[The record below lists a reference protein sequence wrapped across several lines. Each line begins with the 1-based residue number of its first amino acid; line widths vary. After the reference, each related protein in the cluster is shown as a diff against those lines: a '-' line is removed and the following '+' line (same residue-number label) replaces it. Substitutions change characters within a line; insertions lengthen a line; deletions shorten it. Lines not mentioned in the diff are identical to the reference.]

1 MRHLGF
7 LASLAMTLLAALPI
21 KAQTENEAFYI
32 YQNDG
37 HFDGFF
43 YDEIVKMNF
52 SFLDTLGIEHDEIVS
67 QEIVTADS
75 TYRFMLSAID
85 SIGFVQP
92 EVKFNPKLRK
102 LSLYKTDKKD
112 EFIDEQSIWYY
123 YNKNDATLT
132 FDPRNL
138 PAELQPQIDDVFLF
152 QDAEDGFALKV
163 VSFKQNGFYL
173 VACCE
178 PIDDITEIF
187 QQFITVEEYGYDDGG
202 NMVKR
207 RIAGQPDLT
216 IGKFPKKSKKAESGW
231 EGDVFNFSISGHVPL
246 YATDKLN
253 ITIDPTIEGK
263 LHLKT
268 VWNLSWFGDKYIG
281 ITSKLKFGV
290 GIGFTVDGKIM
301 DFFPSGIGKLGS
313 IPVPATC
320 PLLIID
326 CGPDVFLRGEAH
338 VNFKMSTPKLNGAM
352 WSKLELKNWIPSID
366 MGFGNSDDGSEFE
379 SVDKTSAGI
388 TMSLNGFIQGGM
400 LFPLKFKSLPLL
412 RKICD
417 VEVGGQWFVGPKV
430 SADFTL
436 DLTTKPWDDVA
447 TYNQLKN
454 ITLGLHLMD
463 ADFEVK
469 AKAETL
475 AGVSDVTLADG
486 SISLFPPLDVKLVPE
501 FGECVEYVEVRGFD
515 KCRIWAF
522 EPQGYVIKPVTIGTK
537 LFQIKEDGTMVLVNT
552 SHQTTPYFNI
562 SGALGQEYDKR
573 HWAELVIPISYN
585 RVSEY
590 KGKYKV
596 VPTVL
601 IPGKGESIIA
611 DPAYEFDYGDCYLE
625 TSADSI
631 LVDCDGSHDTFTV
644 TGNFDK
650 LMYDGEYALGE
661 APNGFVE
668 VTGDKGYMQLKLK
681 KDKAIRNISP
691 INERHTSI
699 TFYGLRTNEYGEIF
713 VSPSKSYRIK
723 VAPNTCED
731 PVNVKFSLAA
741 IANSSL
747 SKMKWTIFRTDRGW
761 HCKGSFD
768 ENPSFNLREVCN
780 AEFDVQAE
788 PYPVCTIYDNN
799 GDVYEDNYIDYSDY
813 ARFTINNGTVTYK
826 MINEEN
832 NETIQSVSDTFTCIP
847 ANGSGY
853 FDNDQPTIK
862 VQEQGEA
869 PVGSFYTEN
878 GNLISLSVV
887 FKSNEEWSNSE

>member
-7 LASLAMTLLAALPI
+7 LASLTMMLLAALPI

-67 QEIVTADS
+67 QEIVTPDS
-75 TYRFMLSAID
+75 TYRIMLSAID

-123 YNKNDATLT
+123 YNKNVATLT
-132 FDPRNL
+132 FDPSNL

-152 QDAEDGFALKV
+152 PDAEDGFALKV
-163 VSFKQNGFYL
+163 VSFKQNGIYL

-216 IGKFPKKSKKAESGW
+216 IGKFPQKSQKAEGGW
-231 EGDVFNFSISGHVPL
+231 EGDIFNFSISGHVPL

-253 ITIDPTIEGK
+253 ITIDPSIEGK

-290 GIGFTVDGKIM
+290 GLGFSVDGKIK

-320 PLLIID
+320 PILIID

-366 MGFGNSDDGSEFE
+366 MGFGNSDDGSKFE
-379 SVDKTSAGI
+379 SVDKNSAGI

-436 DLTTKPWDDVA
+436 DLTKMREHSLDS
-447 TYNQLKN
+447 YELLKGV
-454 ITLGLHLMD
+454 TLGLHLMD

-486 SISLFPPLDVKLVPE
+486 SISLFPPYDVKLVPE
-501 FGECVEYVEVRGFD
+501 FGDCEEYEEDRLINGEVLR
-515 KCRIWAF
+515 CRIFAF
-522 EPQGYVIKPVTIGTK
+522 EPKGNVITPMQIGTYS
-537 LFQIKEDGTMVLVNT
+537 FAPHIWIDSYNWKETL
-552 SHQTTPYFNI
+552 YYNI
-562 SGALGQEYDKR
+562 PGVLGQEYPKR
-573 HWAELVIPISYN
+573 LWAEFVLPYHPHNTKPTISGKIKVQPAVNFFQRFYPAGSAYESWHGAYFRKTSGDTLILNHDWSPRVPITLYSNCDSVIAGSTMKHGKTLEGLLTVTGSEGIFDVSFDQAKALETLDPNYSLVDTLIYEIGSCAGYATINDELFETRKDFHIWVMPNNTVDPIKIALGWSFYTRWTGSHGIYWN
-585 RVSEY
+585 PSLEPLNYEITR
-590 KGKYKV
+590 
-596 VPTVL
+596 TDD
-601 IPGKGESIIA
+601 GKGWHIKAFYHNEEESDIRHVDI
-611 DPAYEFDYGDCYLE
+611 EFDYVPKEDGALRHYLPGYCKRNGHF
-625 TSADSI
+625 SASRQYRNSKGEIEMFADI
-631 LVDCDGSHDTFTV
+631 NCDH
-644 TGNFDK
+644 FDE
-650 LMYDGEYALGE
+650 MENPIG
-661 APNGFVE
+661 E
-668 VTGDKGYMQLKLK
+668 VTGQYKAWRDDSYHDVHNMFYLK
-681 KDKAIRNISP
+681 DDISV
-691 INERHTSI
+691 
-699 TFYGLRTNEYGEIF
+699 IF
-713 VSPSKSYRIK
+713 
-723 VAPNTCED
+723 PN
-731 PVNVKFSLAA
+731 P
-741 IANSSL
+741 
-747 SKMKWTIFRTDRGW
+747 
-761 HCKGSFD
+761 
-768 ENPSFNLREVCN
+768 
-780 AEFDVQAE
+780 
-788 PYPVCTIYDNN
+788 
-799 GDVYEDNYIDYSDY
+799 
-813 ARFTINNGTVTYK
+813 
-826 MINEEN
+826 
-832 NETIQSVSDTFTCIP
+832 
-847 ANGSGY
+847 
-853 FDNDQPTIK
+853 
-862 VQEQGEA
+862 
-869 PVGSFYTEN
+869 
-878 GNLISLSVV
+878 
-887 FKSNEEWSNSE
+887 

>member
-7 LASLAMTLLAALPI
+7 LASLTMMLLAALPI

-92 EVKFNPKLRK
+92 EIKYNPRMRV
-102 LSLYKTDKKD
+102 YPKD
-112 EFIDEQSIWYY
+112 ELFNYLRGSDTFEQTWFNFDKYTPVELLPNVGDVFVYFATDIYHGFSVKVTAV
-123 YNKNDATLT
+123 NKND
-132 FDPRNL
+132 
-138 PAELQPQIDDVFLF
+138 
-152 QDAEDGFALKV
+152 DG
-163 VSFKQNGFYL
+163 SFRVL
-173 VACCE
+173 CTPVT
-178 PIDDITEIF
+178 DINDIF
-187 QQFITVEEYGYDDGG
+187 QQLITVEEYGYDDGG
-202 NMVKR
+202 NMISR
-207 RIAGQPDLT
+207 RVAGHPDLT
-216 IGKFPKKSKKAESGW
+216 IGKAKKADGTW
-231 EGDVFNFSISGHVPL
+231 EGDIFNFSLNGHLPF
-246 YATDKLN
+246 YATDDL
-253 ITIDPTIEGK
+253 TISVDPSIEGK

-290 GIGFTVDGKIM
+290 GLGFSVDGKIK

-313 IPVPATC
+313 IPVPATS
-320 PLLIID
+320 PILIID

-366 MGFGNSDDGSEFE
+366 MGFGNSDDGSKFE

-436 DLTTKPWDDVA
+436 DMTTMPWNDVA

-454 ITLGLHLMD
+454 ITLGLHLLD

-486 SISLFPPLDVKLVPE
+486 SISIFPPLDVKLVPE
-501 FGECVEYVEVRGFD
+501 FGKCVESVEDRERG

-625 TSADSI
+625 TCADSI

-681 KDKAIRNISP
+681 KDKAILNISP

-713 VSPSKSYRIK
+713 VSPLKSYRIK

-761 HCKGSFD
+761 HCKGSLD
-768 ENPSFNLREVCN
+768 ENTSSHIREVCN
-780 AEFDVQAE
+780 VEFDVQAE
-788 PYPVCTIYDNN
+788 PYPV
-799 GDVYEDNYIDYSDY
+799 YEDNYIDYSGY

-832 NETIQSVSDTFTCIP
+832 NEIIQSVSDTFTGIP
-847 ANGSGY
+847 ANRELV
-853 FDNDQPTIK
+853 DDTEPTIK
-862 VQEQGEA
+862 VQEQGQA
-869 PVGSFYTEN
+869 PIGCFYAEN
-878 GNLISLSVV
+878 GNLIDLSLD
-887 FKSNEEWSNSE
+887 FKSNEEWSHSE

>member
-7 LASLAMTLLAALPI
+7 LASLTMMLLAALPI

-67 QEIVTADS
+67 QEIVTPDS
-75 TYRFMLSAID
+75 TYRIMLSAID

-92 EVKFNPKLRK
+92 EIKYNPHLYIIGQKPYIPA
-102 LSLYKTDKKD
+102 LSDVVSYYDYGKD
-112 EFIDEQSIWYY
+112 GEILVFGRS
-123 YNKNDATLT
+123 
-132 FDPRNL
+132 FDNYGL
-138 PAELQPQIDDVFLF
+138 PEPQVGDVFVDF
-152 QDAEDGFALKV
+152 DLKYGYSTKIISV
-163 VSFKQNGFYL
+163 TRNYPGL
-173 VACCE
+173 EGNRVAICK
-178 PIDDITEIF
+178 PIDDITDIF
-187 QQFITVEEYGYDDGG
+187 QQFITVEEYGYDDEG
-202 NMVKR
+202 NMISR
-207 RIAGQPDLT
+207 RVAGHPDLT
-216 IGKFPKKSKKAESGW
+216 IGKAKKADGTW
-231 EGDVFNFSISGHVPL
+231 EGDIFNFSINGHVPF
-246 YATDKLN
+246 YATDDL
-253 ITIDPTIEGK
+253 TISVDPSIEGK

-290 GIGFTVDGKIM
+290 GLGFSVDGKIK

-313 IPVPATC
+313 IPVPATS
-320 PLLIID
+320 PILIID

-366 MGFGNSDDGSEFE
+366 MGFGNSDDGSKFE

-486 SISLFPPLDVKLVPE
+486 SISIFPPLDVKLVPE
-501 FGECVEYVEVRGFD
+501 FGKCVEYVEVRGFD

-537 LFQIKEDGTMVLVNT
+537 LFQIKDDGTLVLVET
-552 SHQTTPYFNI
+552 SQQTTPYFNI

-585 RVSEY
+585 HVSEY

-611 DPAYEFDYGDCYLE
+611 DPAYEFDYGDCHLE

-661 APNGFVE
+661 APNDFVE
-668 VTGDKGYMQLKLK
+668 VTGDKGYMELKFK
-681 KDKAIRNISP
+681 KHPRLRNISP
-691 INERHTSI
+691 INERHASI
-699 TFYGLRTNEYGEIF
+699 TFYGQRTNEYGEIF
-713 VSPSKSYRIK
+713 VSPLKSYRIK

-731 PVNVKFSLAA
+731 PVNVKFSMAA

-761 HCKGSFD
+761 HCKGSLD
-768 ENPSFNLREVCN
+768 ENTSSHIREVCN
-780 AEFDVQAE
+780 VEFDVQAE
-788 PYPVCTIYDNN
+788 PYPV
-799 GDVYEDNYIDYSDY
+799 YEDNYIDYSGY

-832 NETIQSVSDTFTCIP
+832 NEIIQSVSDTFTGIP
-847 ANGSGY
+847 ANRELV
-853 FDNDQPTIK
+853 DDTEPTIK
-862 VQEQGEA
+862 VQEQGQA
-869 PVGSFYTEN
+869 PIGCFYAEN
-878 GNLISLSVV
+878 GNLIDLSLD
-887 FKSNEEWSNSE
+887 FKSNEEWSHSE